1 MDMNYVTAYQE
12 VLLEN
17 LDAILKQNFQFQTR
31 FKLYEMDSNKQ
42 AELQAKFNELSAN
55 YQEAVNKLDEFKNSS
70 QVYKVQAESSDA
82 IVQEKNRIQSALNDA
97 MREITV
103 LNQSIQTKDREISD
117 LKDIIAKP
125 KEEEKPKKVA
135 VKKVEDKPEETK
147 IENLAKPKIDSVNTF

>member
-1 MDMNYVTAYQE
+1 MDVNYVTAYQE

-31 FKLYEMDSNKQ
+31 LKLYEMDSNKQ

-55 YQEAVNKLDEFKNSS
+55 YQEAVNKLDEFKSSS

-125 KEEEKPKKVA
+125 KEEKPKKVA

-147 IENLAKPKIDSVNTF
+147 IENLAKLKIDSVNTF

>member
-1 MDMNYVTAYQE
+1 MDVNYVTAYQE

-31 FKLYEMDSNKQ
+31 LKLYEMDSNKQ

-103 LNQSIQTKDREISD
+103 LNQSIQTKDREISN

-125 KEEEKPKKVA
+125 KEEKPKKVA

-147 IENLAKPKIDSVNTF
+147 IENLAKLKIDSVNTF

>member
-1 MDMNYVTAYQE
+1 MDVNYVTAYQE

-31 FKLYEMDSNKQ
+31 LKLYEKDSNKQ

-55 YQEAVNKLDEFKNSS
+55 YQEAVNKLEEFKSSS

-103 LNQSIQTKDREISD
+103 LNQSIQTKDKEISD

-147 IENLAKPKIDSVNTF
+147 IESLDKLKVDSVNTF

>member
-1 MDMNYVTAYQE
+1 MDVNYVTAYQE

-31 FKLYEMDSNKQ
+31 LKLYERDSNKQ

-55 YQEAVNKLDEFKNSS
+55 YQETVNKLEEFKNSS

-103 LNQSIQTKDREISD
+103 LNQSIQTKDKEISD

-125 KEEEKPKKVA
+125 KEEEKPKKSA

-147 IENLAKPKIDSVNTF
+147 IENAVQFKIDSNNTF

>member
-1 MDMNYVTAYQE
+1 MSVEFSNAYQE

-17 LDAILKQNFQFQTR
+17 LDVILKQNFMMQAR
-31 FKLYEMDSNKQ
+31 LKLFEMDSNKQ

-147 IENLAKPKIDSVNTF
+147 IENLDKPKIDSVNTF

>member
-1 MDMNYVTAYQE
+1 MDVNYVTAYQE
-12 VLLEN
+12 VLFEN

-31 FKLYEMDSNKQ
+31 LKLYEMDSNKQ
-42 AELQAKFNELSAN
+42 AELQAKFNELTAN
-55 YQEAVNKLDEFKNSS
+55 YQEAVNKLDEFKSSS

>member
-1 MDMNYVTAYQE
+1 MDVNYITAYQE

-31 FKLYEMDSNKQ
+31 LKLYENEANKQ
-42 AELQAKFNELSAN
+42 AELQAKFNEISAN
-55 YQEAVNKLDEFKNSS
+55 YQEAVNKLEEFKNST
-70 QVYKVQAESSDA
+70 QIYKVQAESSDA

-103 LNQSIQTKDREISD
+103 LNKSIHTKDKEISD

-125 KEEEKPKKVA
+125 KEEEKNKKVA
-135 VKKVEDKPEETK
+135 VKKIEYKPEETK
-147 IENLAKPKIDSVNTF
+147 TENLVSSVNTF

>member
-1 MDMNYVTAYQE
+1 MDVNYVTAYQE

-31 FKLYEMDSNKQ
+31 LKLYEKDSNKQ

-55 YQEAVNKLDEFKNSS
+55 YQEAVNKLEEFKNSS
-70 QVYKVQAESSDA
+70 QVYKVQAESNDA

-97 MREITV
+97 MREITI
-103 LNQSIQTKDREISD
+103 LNQSIQTKDKEISD

-147 IENLAKPKIDSVNTF
+147 IESLDKLKVDSVNTF

>member
-1 MDMNYVTAYQE
+1 M
-12 VLLEN
+12 
-17 LDAILKQNFQFQTR
+17 
-31 FKLYEMDSNKQ
+31 YERDSNKQ

-55 YQEAVNKLDEFKNSS
+55 YQEAVNKLEEFKNSS

-103 LNQSIQTKDREISD
+103 LNQSIQTKDKEISD

-147 IENLAKPKIDSVNTF
+147 IESLDKLKVDSVNTF

>member
-31 FKLYEMDSNKQ
+31 LKLYEMDSNKQ

-55 YQEAVNKLDEFKNSS
+55 YQEAVNKLNEFKSSS

-103 LNQSIQTKDREISD
+103 LNQSIQTKDREISN

>member
-1 MDMNYVTAYQE
+1 MDVNYVTAYQE

-31 FKLYEMDSNKQ
+31 LKLYEMDSNKQ

-55 YQEAVNKLDEFKNSS
+55 YQEAVNKLDEFKSSS

-117 LKDIIAKP
+117 LK
-125 KEEEKPKKVA
+125 EYGYQ
-135 VKKVEDKPEETK
+135 
-147 IENLAKPKIDSVNTF
+147 